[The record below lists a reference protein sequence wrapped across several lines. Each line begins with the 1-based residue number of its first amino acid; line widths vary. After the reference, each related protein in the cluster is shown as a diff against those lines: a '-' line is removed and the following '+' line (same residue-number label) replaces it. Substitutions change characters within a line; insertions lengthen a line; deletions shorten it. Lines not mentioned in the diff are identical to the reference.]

1 MFDRIRDLKT
11 LKTATFER
19 LYTHINTNSALT
31 GWQVQVYPCN
41 ELVFMAH
48 LPLLW
53 HGLDWHRSTINSQC
67 CPTGGQ
73 RAQMCI
79 RKKTVNLNHFK
90 KASMIIHDSKI
101 RPHQYNRDDSGT
113 DSYWWVAHSQW
124 CRMDGKVQK
133 DTRSHLP
140 HNALQWNQEG
150 RSKCTVP
157 HHPHTGRHSYSERR
171 TLGRIHS
178 RPPHTANLQNR
189 EEVVRGH
196 LHISVTSEH

>member
-73 RAQMCI
+73 RAQMCV

-90 KASMIIHDSKI
+90 IASMIIHDSKI

-113 DSYWWVAHSQW
+113 DSYW
-124 CRMDGKVQK
+124 
-133 DTRSHLP
+133 
-140 HNALQWNQEG
+140 
-150 RSKCTVP
+150 
-157 HHPHTGRHSYSERR
+157 
-171 TLGRIHS
+171 
-178 RPPHTANLQNR
+178 
-189 EEVVRGH
+189 
-196 LHISVTSEH
+196 